1 MNAEVKQQNVIGL
14 DMDDNVNQF
23 LTFMLAGE
31 EYGVDILRVQ
41 EIKGWE
47 SATEIPNT
55 PDYIEGVMN
64 LRGTIVPIINLRSRF
79 ALERIDYSNTT
90 VVIVLKIKAD
100 DTEKTIGFVVD
111 AVSDVYNVT
120 DEQLKPTPD
129 FGNSVCTDFVKGLA
143 TVDEKMLILLNID
156 HLIDAEIDVNQ
167 VVNAIKAEVETET
180 AAETA
185 TETTH

>member
-1 MNAEVKQQNVIGL
+1 MNPEVRDESGIGL
-14 DMDDNVNQF
+14 DVDANVNQF

-64 LRGTIVPIINLRSRF
+64 LRGTIVPIVDLRSRF
-79 ALERIDYSNTT
+79 ELERIEYCNTT
-90 VVIVLKIKAD
+90 VVIVLKIKTD
-100 DTEKTIGFVVD
+100 DSEKTIGFVVD

-120 DEQLKPTPD
+120 EEQLKPSPD
-129 FGNSVCTDFVKGLA
+129 FGSGVSTEFVKGLA
-143 TVDEKMLILLNID
+143 TVDEKMLILLDID
-156 HLIDAEIDVNQ
+156 HLIDADIDVNQ
-167 VVNAIKAEVETET
+167 SAM
-180 AAETA
+180 
-185 TETTH
+185 TH